1 MGKQE
6 EKLAARLEA
15 IEQLRKASKKT
26 ENDSDD
32 SNEVEEVEELEES
45 SKDENENDEEEVE
58 DEELGSGGLS
68 ALKKLREENKT
79 LRREGSES
87 SKKYDE
93 LVSLLS
99 KHLGLDEEEEVEDSL
114 AKAQNRAVQLEREKT
129 VILNPGVGNAERLLR
144 DKYFLEELYALESDD
159 IKSIKNLIK
168 DFCEENPHL
177 KASAARSVDVS
188 GGQSRKKASAKTPAE
203 KAREARL
210 RAYGK
215 N

>member
-1 MGKQE
+1 MGTTE

-15 IEQLRKASKKT
+15 IEQLRNASKNT
-26 ENDSDD
+26 EDNSDD
-32 SNEVEEVEELEES
+32 SNEDVEELEET
-45 SKDENENDEEEVE
+45 SKNENENDEEEVE

-68 ALKKLREENKT
+68 ALKKLREENKA

-99 KHLGLDEEEEVEDSL
+99 KHLGLDEEVEVEDSL
-114 AKAQNRAVQLEREKT
+114 AQAQNRAIQLEREKT

-144 DKYFLEELYALESDD
+144 DKFFLEELYALENDD
-159 IKSIKNLIK
+159 VKSIKNLIK
-168 DFCEENPHL
+168 EFCEENPYL
-177 KASAARSVDVS
+177 KASAARSVDVA
-188 GGQSRKKASAKTPAE
+188 GGQSRKKAKAKTPAE

>member
-1 MGKQE
+1 MGTPE

-15 IEQLRKASKKT
+15 IEQLRKDSKNT
-26 ENDSDD
+26 ENDSND
-32 SNEVEEVEELEES
+32 STNEEEVEELEES
-45 SKDENENDEEEVE
+45 SENENEEEEVE
-58 DEELGSGGLS
+58 VEELGSGGLS

-87 SKKYDE
+87 SKKYED
-93 LVSLLS
+93 LISLLS
-99 KHLGLDEEEEVEDSL
+99 RHLGLDEEVEVEDSL
-114 AKAQNRAVQLEREKT
+114 AKAQNRAVQLEREKS

-159 IKSIKNLIK
+159 VKSIKSLIK
-168 DFCEENPHL
+168 EFCEENPHL
-177 KASAARSVDVS
+177 KASAARSVDVA